1 MNGKYLLAPLLLGS
15 MLLTSPAVM
24 AGSATQE
31 MAGIMMTLH
40 HYPDDSQKATLQ
52 KIIDDSSSTQDERTI
67 ASALMHMHHTV
78 TDDDKAKLMDIA
90 NNSSAPAADRKE
102 AEILANMHH
111 KASASDKE
119 ELEKIQ
125 KMQ

>member
-1 MNGKYLLAPLLLGS
+1 MNGKYLLAPLLFGA
-15 MLLTSPAVM
+15 MLVSSPAVM
-24 AGSATQE
+24 AGSAIQE

-90 NNSSAPAADRKE
+90 NNSSAPDADRKE

-111 KASASDKE
+111 KASADAKA
-119 ELEKIQ
+119 ELEKL
-125 KMQ
+125 K